1 MKILYFLL
9 PLSFLL
15 LVFVAIAF
23 VWAVRSKQFDDM
35 EGPAHRILFDGE
47 DDDFYRLGKDKEK
60 TLEEKD
66 EKK

>member
-9 PLSFLL
+9 PLSLLL
-15 LVFVAIAF
+15 LVFIAWAF

-35 EGPAHRILFDGE
+35 EGPAHRVLFDEE
-47 DDDFYRLGKDKEK
+47 DEMYQMGRDANEN
-60 TLEEKD
+60 LEEKD